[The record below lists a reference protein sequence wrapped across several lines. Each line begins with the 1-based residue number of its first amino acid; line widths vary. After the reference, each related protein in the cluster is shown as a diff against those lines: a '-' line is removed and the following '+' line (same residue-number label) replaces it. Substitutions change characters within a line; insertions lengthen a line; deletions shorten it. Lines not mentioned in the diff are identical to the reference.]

1 VAIFTFVVQGLLGRR
16 SACRRIEEHGPEI
29 NRLRGDAQMDLQLKG
44 RTAVVTGATRGIG
57 RAIAELF
64 AEEGANVAVCARHAD
79 QVAET
84 VKALQAKGVKAF
96 GQAVDIGDGPALQ
109 GFVNAAAEALGGLHV
124 LVSNASALV
133 QGNAEDAWKAMFEID
148 IMGAVRSFE
157 AARPHMEKA
166 AAETGDAAFLITS
179 SISAAEADAPNSYG
193 ALKAAQIH
201 FAKGVARENAAKK
214 IRCNVVSP
222 GTVFFEGG
230 VWGNVKANAPAFF
243 ETMIKRNPTGRM
255 ATPEEIAAAT
265 VFLASPR
272 SAFTT
277 GVNLVVDGAI
287 SRRANF

>member
-1 VAIFTFVVQGLLGRR
+1 
-16 SACRRIEEHGPEI
+16 
-29 NRLRGDAQMDLQLKG
+29 MDLQLKG
-44 RTAVVTGATRGIG
+44 KTAVVTGGTRGIG
-57 RAIAELF
+57 RAIAECF
-64 AEEGANVAVCARHAD
+64 ADEGANVAICARNAE

-84 VKALQAKGVKAF
+84 VKALEAKGVKAW
-96 GQAVDIGDGPALQ
+96 GAVVDIADGPVLQ
-109 GFVNAAAEALGGLHV
+109 AFVRDAAAKLGGLDV

-133 QGNAEDAWKAMFEID
+133 QGNSEAAWKAMFDID

-157 AARPHMEKA
+157 AAKPFLEAAGEK
-166 AAETGDAAFLITS
+166 TGDAAFIIIS
-179 SISAAEADAPNSYG
+179 SVSAAETDNPNSYG

-201 FAKGVARENAAKK
+201 YAKGVARENAPKHV
-214 IRCNVVSP
+214 RCNVVSP

-230 VWGNVKANAPAFF
+230 VWGNAKANIPAFF

-277 GVNLVVDGAI
+277 GINMLVDGAI